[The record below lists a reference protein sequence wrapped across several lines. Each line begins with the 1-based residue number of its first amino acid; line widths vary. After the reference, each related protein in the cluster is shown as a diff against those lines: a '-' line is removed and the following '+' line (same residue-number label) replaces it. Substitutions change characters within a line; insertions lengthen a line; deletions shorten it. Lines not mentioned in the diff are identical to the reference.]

1 MAMPSL
7 PVTSVLTARRGGHRP
22 IEGRRRLRDG
32 QASALPSKARQ
43 ASRRLA
49 QGLRQGGWQLGGWLL
64 GSSLLGGWL
73 LGGGAINP
81 AQAQMAFGQ
90 PGLGQPPLPSTDPA
104 PVAALPAFD
113 PLTGPRSHLQRDWVG
128 LSRVSATTP
137 ILVMAGH
144 ADSQNIGGSGT
155 AGEAVS
161 RFGAAPMYAGISDEL
176 YWNMVIAIQVV
187 TLGQQRGLDIRYYR
201 PPFRTIVDGN
211 EAGTNWSVGHDHA
224 ASGGYA
230 VEIHFDA
237 YGPDGVGSGLIPP
250 VHRPF
255 TSIDESLAQEFGGY
269 PMAFRDVLGG
279 PKRGI
284 ALLEIGKLEGH
295 LEASLRDPR
304 TRPQSVQAIAE
315 RIVHALELGLGR
327 QSSPSAS
334 NPAAETLSSNRTAA
348 HQGGSNRSTTNRTAQ
363 VR

>member
-1 MAMPSL
+1 MPVPSL
-7 PVTSVLTARRGGHRP
+7 PVK
-22 IEGRRRLRDG
+22 RL
-32 QASALPSKARQ
+32 
-43 ASRRLA
+43 
-49 QGLRQGGWQLGGWLL
+49 LL
-64 GSSLLGGWL
+64 GALLLGGL
-73 LGGGAINP
+73 ATSP
-81 AQAQMAFGQ
+81 ANAQTAFGQ
-90 PGLGQPPLPSTDPA
+90 AGPDQPTALRWGTPAEGADADAGKGAGAATVTPLSG
-104 PVAALPAFD
+104 FD
-113 PLTGPRSHLQRDWVG
+113 PLTGPRSHLRRDWVG
-128 LSRVSATTP
+128 LRRVSAATP

-176 YWNMVIAIQVV
+176 YWNMVVAIQVV

-224 ASGGYA
+224 SSGGYA
-230 VEIHFDA
+230 MEIHFDA
-237 YGPDGVGSGLIPP
+237 YGPDGIGSGLIPP

-295 LEASLRDPR
+295 LEASLRDSR
-304 TRPQSVQAIAE
+304 SRPQAVQAIAE
-315 RIVHALELGLGR
+315 RIVRALELGLGR
-327 QSSPSAS
+327 QDSPSS
-334 NPAAETLSSNRTAA
+334 STPATANLSANHSANRTDAN
-348 HQGGSNRSTTNRTAQ
+348 QGSRNRSTTNRTAQ
-363 VR
+363 DR